1 MKCDIAKQGQLTIWS
16 EVAQTSLRNPKFSIP
31 SEPGNSGV
39 TEVNHIWCREQGEV
53 ASQTEDRL
61 LDVLKTVGARVDSA
75 VGTFTNLS
83 SFGRSEQ
90 SAVGP
95 HIPTALVR

>member
-1 MKCDIAKQGQLTIWS
+1 M
-16 EVAQTSLRNPKFSIP
+16 
-31 SEPGNSGV
+31 
-39 TEVNHIWCREQGEV
+39 TEVCYMWCREQGEV

-95 HIPTALVR
+95 HIQRALFR

>member
-1 MKCDIAKQGQLTIWS
+1 M
-16 EVAQTSLRNPKFSIP
+16 E
-31 SEPGNSGV
+31 
-39 TEVNHIWCREQGEV
+39 
-53 ASQTEDRL
+53 SQTEDRL

-83 SFGRSEQ
+83 NFGRSEQ

-95 HIPTALVR
+95 HIPRAWLAEVQAACTNIDLLGLAPA